1 MSRTAPRIIIATA
14 ASLLYSLVATSAYA
28 DDDPDYAA
36 MVDGD
41 GKDFAFLVC
50 SDCHAMQHV
59 LQKRYSSQ
67 GWQSAIKRM
76 TEDFGMAEL
85 EPDESR
91 LIIDYL
97 NYNYGTVAG
106 RKQPRAKP

>member
-1 MSRTAPRIIIATA
+1 MSPFALKIVTMTA
-14 ASLLYSLVATSAYA
+14 AGLLYGLVATTAYA

-36 MVDGD
+36 MIDGD

-59 LQKRYSSQ
+59 LQKRYSRR
-67 GWQSAIKRM
+67 GWQDAIKRM

-85 EPDESR
+85 ESDERR

-97 NYNYGTVAG
+97 NRNYGTAAA
-106 RKQPRAKP
+106 R

>member
-1 MSRTAPRIIIATA
+1 MSPSAFKILAVAA
-14 ASLLYSLVATSAYA
+14 ASLLYGFVATTAYA

-59 LQKRYSSQ
+59 LQKRYSRR
-67 GWQSAIKRM
+67 GWQDAIKRM

-85 EPDESR
+85 ESDERR
-91 LIIDYL
+91 LIVDYL
-97 NYNYGTVAG
+97 NSNYGTAAG
-106 RKQPRAKP
+106 R

>member
-1 MSRTAPRIIIATA
+1 MTPSALKFVAVVA
-14 ASLLYSLVATSAYA
+14 ASLLYGFVASPTYA

-36 MVDGD
+36 MIDGD

-59 LQKRYSSQ
+59 LQKRYSRR
-67 GWQSAIKRM
+67 GWQDAIKRM

-85 EPDESR
+85 ESDEQR
-91 LIIDYL
+91 LIINYL
-97 NYNYGTVAG
+97 NNNYGTAAA
-106 RKQPRAKP
+106 R

>member
-1 MSRTAPRIIIATA
+1 MSPSAFKILAVAA
-14 ASLLYSLVATSAYA
+14 ASLFYGFVATTAYA
-28 DDDPDYAA
+28 DDDPNYAA

-59 LQKRYSSQ
+59 LQKRYSRR
-67 GWQSAIKRM
+67 GWQDAIKRM

-85 EPDESR
+85 ESDERR

-97 NYNYGTVAG
+97 NRNYGTAAA
-106 RKQPRAKP
+106 R